1 MFIDFEV
8 LSCYCVLKY
17 LHKGFNVG
25 FQFLHIES
33 YSRKAGKGKT
43 GGNSVSDIIAEVT
56 RKPDASPHVP
66 NPQLPTLV
74 FGVDAHQLPA
84 MCESYA
90 VTMTNEFTRKN
101 RKTGIEETVNRK
113 MREDGLVMI
122 GGVFSAPAD
131 MPVGDWPS
139 YRKQMIEKLKNEF
152 GDRLKSVNEH
162 HDEPYKHCHF
172 YVIPKPGEH
181 FDQIH
186 PGKRA
191 AAAANDKGEVKGK
204 QNTAYIE
211 SMRKWQDSYWK
222 DVSEKF
228 GLARIGP
235 KVQRVSRSEWQAQQA
250 ALVLNAETLLSNT
263 GKTNALKDREIVLK
277 KQEIQVKQDIVKVKK
292 LETFGGKLG
301 LVFGGVVTAGLAIKD
316 WLVERKLW
324 AGVTREEAAKA
335 KTRNFVINQRK
346 ELEKASK
353 DLIKATSKVESLKN
367 QLETVKAPSEEL
379 KKKEIELDK
388 ANAELAKVE
397 GFNTELAIEN
407 NQLKRTLLSNK
418 LKS

>member
-191 AAAANDKGEVKGK
+191 AAAVNEKGEVKGK

-211 SMRKWQDSYWK
+211 AMRKWQDGYWK
-222 DVSEKF
+222 DVSERF

-235 KVQRVSRSEWQAQQA
+235 KLQRVSRAEWQAQQA
-250 ALVLNAETLLSNT
+250 ALVLNAETLLSNDS
-263 GKTNALKDREIVLK
+263 KTKALKDREIVLK
-277 KQEIQVKQDIVKVKK
+277 KQEKQVKQDLIKVEK
-292 LETFGGKLG
+292 LESLGGKMG
-301 LVFGGVVTAGLAIKD
+301 LIFGAVVATGLAIKD
-316 WLVERKLW
+316 WLIERKLW
-324 AGVTREEAAKA
+324 AGVTREDKARADVVNIIKNDRKQLTEALGKVEGLESKLTLAS
-335 KTRNFVINQRK
+335 TRNDNVG
-346 ELEKASK
+346 A
-353 DLIKATSKVESLKN
+353 LKK
-367 QLETVKAPSEEL
+367 QLTHAEAEL
-379 KKKEIELDK
+379 KK
-388 ANAELAKVE
+388 VE
-397 GFNTELAIEN
+397 GYNAELAIEN
-407 NQLKRTLLSNK
+407 NDLKRTLLSNK

>member
-1 MFIDFEV
+1 M
-8 LSCYCVLKY
+8 
-17 LHKGFNVG
+17 G

-90 VTMTNEFTRKN
+90 VTITSEFTRKN
-101 RKTGIEETVNRK
+101 RKTGVEETVNRK

-131 MPVGDWPS
+131 MPVGSWPQ
-139 YRKQMIEKLKNEF
+139 YRQEMIEKLKSEF

-162 HDEPYKHCHF
+162 HDEPFKHCHF
-172 YVIPKPGEH
+172 YIIPRPGEH

-191 AAAANDKGEVKGK
+191 AAASNAQGEVKGK

-211 SMRKWQDSYWK
+211 SMRLWQDSYWK
-222 DVSEKF
+222 GVSQKF

-235 KVQRVSRSEWQAQQA
+235 KLQRVTRTQWQAQQA
-250 ALVLNAETLLSNT
+250 ALVLNAETLLSNAN
-263 GKTNALKDREIVLK
+263 KTNALKDREIVLK
-277 KQEIQVKQDIVKVKK
+277 KQEIQVKKDIVKVKK

-301 LVFGGVVTAGLAIKD
+301 LVFGGVVVAGLAIKD
-316 WLVERKLW
+316 WLIERKLW
-324 AGVTREEAAKA
+324 AGVTREDKARADVVNIIKNDRKQLTEALGKVEGLESKLTLASKRNDNVDSLNKQLTHAKA
-335 KTRNFVINQRK
+335 
-346 ELEKASK
+346 
-353 DLIKATSKVESLKN
+353 
-367 QLETVKAPSEEL
+367 EL
-379 KKKEIELDK
+379 K
-388 ANAELAKVE
+388 KVE
-397 GFNTELAIEN
+397 GFNAELANEN
-407 NQLKRTLLSNK
+407 NDLKRTLLSNK